1 MMTIMDKRTLIRAFL
16 LSICLLPLA
25 VGPVAQAAQSA
36 SSGWERVASGVDYK
50 MFSLPGPNRAYVA
63 RLDREQS
70 DVILESSIA
79 QGRLSGGLE
88 TVSGMA
94 ERYDGAINA
103 WGDTWGARNRVA
115 VAINGSFYDPETGI
129 PHGGMIHSGWYS
141 KWFDE
146 LSGISGLSW
155 KEDNNIFLG
164 QCVYHRPDKQVLTNL
179 TTGDR
184 MEIHGIN
191 TLPRRDQLI
200 LLTPQFDRDSNR
212 ESKGIDVLVE
222 LTRPAMLMPFPH
234 LVTGVVREIRI
245 APGSTPIPF
254 DHVVLSG
261 WGTTDDQL
269 VQFLTEGDAVGL
281 SLEITHLDKDCK
293 YPASAEWTKSYASI
307 AGNIIFLYEGKIQ
320 KFDQIGA
327 LLRHPRTAICY
338 NQDYLYFVVVDGRDD
353 AYSVGMTVLE
363 LANFCKE
370 KLQATEGI
378 NLDGGG
384 SSTLWVN
391 GEVVNRPSD
400 GHERKVAN
408 GVMMVVVEPMEKS
421 SAFSPG
427 LRVTAQYPT
436 NIHLGPGTNF
446 PALTSVDRET
456 QGTVINHWDRLNG
469 ILAKGAYWWKIDFD
483 GVMGWVDEAALSAN
497 DDSPVTSTDLP
508 SGQ

>member
-1 MMTIMDKRTLIRAFL
+1 MDKHTLTRSVFFSL
-16 LSICLLPLA
+16 CLIALA
-25 VGPVAQAAQSA
+25 LGPAAQAAQSA
-36 SSGWERVASGVDYK
+36 SSGWERIAMGVDFQ
-50 MFSLPGPNRAYVA
+50 MFWLPGPNRAYVA

-94 ERYDGAINA
+94 ERYDDGINA
-103 WGDTWGARNRVA
+103 WDDSWGARNHVI

-155 KEDNNIFLG
+155 KADHSVFLG
-164 QCVYHRPDKQVLTNL
+164 QCVVHHPEKQVLTNL
-179 TTGDR
+179 TTGNH
-184 MEIHGIN
+184 MEINGIN
-191 TLPRRDQLI
+191 TRPRRDQLI
-200 LLTPQFDRDSNR
+200 LLTPQFDRDSKR
-212 ESKGIDVLVE
+212 GSKGIDVLVE
-222 LTRPAMLMPFPH
+222 LTRPAMLMPYPH
-234 LVTGVVREIRI
+234 MVTGIVREIRI

-254 DHVVLSG
+254 DYVVLSG
-261 WGTTDDQL
+261 WGVTDDHL
-269 VQFLTEGDAVGL
+269 MQFLTEGDAVGL

-293 YPASAEWTKSYASI
+293 YAESEEWTKSYASV
-307 AGNIIFLYEGKIQ
+307 AGNIIFLFEGEIQ
-320 KFDQIGA
+320 EFAQAGA
-327 LLRHPRTAICY
+327 MLQHPRTAICY

-363 LANFCKE
+363 LANFCKD
-370 KLQATEGI
+370 KLHATEGI

-384 SSTLWVN
+384 SSTMWVN

-408 GVMMVVVEPMEKS
+408 GVMMVIVEPMEKS
-421 SAFSPG
+421 TAFSPG
-427 LRVTAQYPT
+427 IQVTAQYPT

-446 PALTSVDRET
+446 PALTSVDTET
-456 QGTVINHWDRLNG
+456 PGTVINQWNRLNG
-469 ILAKGAYWWKIDFD
+469 VLAKGAFWWKVDFS
-483 GVMGWVDEAALSAN
+483 GAIGWVDEAALSAI
-497 DDSPVTSTDLP
+497 DVAPDAPAGMP
-508 SGQ
+508 

>member
-1 MMTIMDKRTLIRAFL
+1 MDKRSLTRSIL
-16 LSICLLPLA
+16 LSLCLLTLA
-25 VGPVAQAAQSA
+25 LGSVAQAAQSA
-36 SSGWERVASGVDYK
+36 SSGWEPIAAGVDFQ
-50 MFSLPGPNRAYVA
+50 MFWLPGPNRAYVA
-63 RLDREQS
+63 RLDREKS

-103 WGDTWGARNRVA
+103 WGGSWGDRNHVV
-115 VAINGSFYDPETGI
+115 VAINGSYYDPETGI

-155 KEDNNIFLG
+155 KADQTIFLG
-164 QCVYHRPDKQVLTNL
+164 QCVYHRPEKQVLTNL
-179 TTGDR
+179 TTGER
-184 MEIHGIN
+184 MEIHRIN
-191 TLPRRDQLI
+191 TRPGRDQLV
-200 LLTPQFDRDSNR
+200 LLTPQFDRDSKR

-234 LVTGVVREIRI
+234 MVTGIVREIRI

-261 WGTTDDQL
+261 WGDTDDQL
-269 VQFLTEGDAVGL
+269 MHFLTEGDAIGL

-293 YPASAEWTKSYASI
+293 YAESEEWTKSYASV
-307 AGNIIFLYEGKIQ
+307 AGNIIFLYEGEIQ
-320 KFDQIGA
+320 EFKQAGA
-327 LLRHPRTAICY
+327 LLLHPRTAICY
-338 NQDYLYFVVVDGRDD
+338 NNDFIYFVVVDGRDD

-370 KLQATEGI
+370 KLHATEGI

-384 SSTLWVN
+384 SSTMWVN

-400 GHERKVAN
+400 GHERNVAN
-408 GVMMVVVEPMEKS
+408 GMMMVIVEPMETS
-421 SAFSPG
+421 SLFSPG
-427 LRVTAQYPT
+427 MRVAAQYPT

-446 PALTSVDRET
+446 PALTSVDKET
-456 QGTVINHWDRLNG
+456 QGTVIYQWARLNG
-469 ILAKGAYWWKIDFD
+469 VLAKDTYWWKVDFS
-483 GVMGWVDEAALSAN
+483 GAIGWVDEVALSAI
-497 DDSPVTSTDLP
+497 DESPADSSGLP
-508 SGQ
+508 

>member
-1 MMTIMDKRTLIRAFL
+1 MMDKRTLTRSVLFSL
-16 LSICLLPLA
+16 CLLALA
-25 VGPVAQAAQSA
+25 FGPVAQAAQGA
-36 SSGWERVASGVDYK
+36 SSSWERIAAGVDYR
-50 MFSLPGPNRAYVA
+50 MFWLPGPNRAYVA

-94 ERYDGAINA
+94 ERYDDAINA
-103 WGDTWGARNRVA
+103 WGDTWGARNRVV

-129 PHGGMIHSGWYS
+129 PHGGVIHSGWYS

-155 KEDNNIFLG
+155 KEDHNIFLG

-179 TTGDR
+179 STGDR

-191 TLPRRDQLI
+191 TRPQRDQLI
-200 LLTPQFDRDSNR
+200 LLTPQFDRDSKR
-212 ESKGIDVLVE
+212 ESKGVDVLVE

-234 LVTGVVREIRI
+234 MVTGIVREIRI

-261 WGTTDDQL
+261 WGDTDDQL

-281 SLEITHLDKDCK
+281 SLEITHLDTDCK
-293 YPASAEWTKSYASI
+293 HAESDEWTKSYASV
-307 AGNIIFLYEGKIQ
+307 AGNIIFLYEDEIQ
-320 KFDQIGA
+320 KFDQAGA
-327 LLRHPRTAICY
+327 LLLHPRTAICY
-338 NQDYLYFVVVDGRDD
+338 NQDYIYFVVVDGRDD

-370 KLQATEGI
+370 KLHATDGI

-408 GVMMVVVEPMEKS
+408 GVMMVIVEPMEKS
-421 SAFSPG
+421 SVFSPG

-446 PALTSVDRET
+446 PALTSVDTEA
-456 QGTVINHWDRLNG
+456 QGTVIYQWDRLNG
-469 ILAKGAYWWKIDFD
+469 VLAKGTFWWRVDFS
-483 GVMGWVDEAALSAN
+483 GAIGWVDEAALSTS
-497 DDSPVTSTDLP
+497 DDAPATSTDLP
-508 SGQ
+508 